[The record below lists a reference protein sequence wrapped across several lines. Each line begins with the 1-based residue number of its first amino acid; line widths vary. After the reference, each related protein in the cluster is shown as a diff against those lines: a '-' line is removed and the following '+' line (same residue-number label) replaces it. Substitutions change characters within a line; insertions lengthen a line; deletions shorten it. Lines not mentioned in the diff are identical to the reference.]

1 MISLTLSRGCF
12 RFLDNAQT
20 YNLKVGGGEIRAR
33 ENRLWKKFLEYK
45 IQLLFEQIFV
55 LLSFKM
61 FSKIE
66 KLNNFKTLKVF
77 HFKF

>member
-1 MISLTLSRGCF
+1 VGEILSR
-12 RFLDNAQT
+12 QH
-20 YNLKVGGGEIRAR
+20 
-33 ENRLWKKFLEYK
+33 RLWKKFLEYK
-45 IQLLFEQIFV
+45 IQLLFEEIFV

-66 KLNNFKTLKVF
+66 KLDNFKNSKVF

>member
-1 MISLTLSRGCF
+1 MGEILSR
-12 RFLDNAQT
+12 QH
-20 YNLKVGGGEIRAR
+20 
-33 ENRLWKKFLEYK
+33 RLWKKFLEYK

-66 KLNNFKTLKVF
+66 KLYNFKNSKVF
-77 HFKF
+77 HFKFQNIDNKTLNIN